1 MVLSWLG
8 DITRER
14 ASQVRVIM
22 VGSERWLDLGSIQKV
37 EATGFPSG
45 WVGSRGRDSKNDHK
59 V

>member
-14 ASQVRVIM
+14 VSQARVIM
-22 VGSERWLDLGSIQKV
+22 VGSERWLDLGSIWKV
-37 EATGFPSG
+37 DATEFPSG
-45 WVGSRGRDSKNDHK
+45 WDRSRGKDSKNDHK